1 MGRRSNY
8 TAKQKAE
15 VVLSVL
21 SKQTTIAEA
30 CRRHGITE
38 TTFARWREQAVTAME
53 KGLEDRGGGA
63 SGREAELEREI
74 AVLARKLGQLAVIA
88 DLRGKALRRLGRW
101 AKMPGRRQLLA
112 RSLVQSFQREARQSF
127 PAVLSPVKM
136 DGVVQGTPLQT
147 PRPRRRA
154 HSSSEGQ
161 R

>member
-30 CRRHGITE
+30 CRRNGITE

-53 KGLEDRGGGA
+53 KGLEDRGDGA

-74 AVLARKLGQLAVIA
+74 AILERKLGQLAVIV
-88 DLRGKALRRLGRW
+88 DLRGKALRRL
-101 AKMPGRRQLLA
+101 
-112 RSLVQSFQREARQSF
+112 
-127 PAVLSPVKM
+127 
-136 DGVVQGTPLQT
+136 T
-147 PRPRRRA
+147 
-154 HSSSEGQ
+154 
-161 R
+161 